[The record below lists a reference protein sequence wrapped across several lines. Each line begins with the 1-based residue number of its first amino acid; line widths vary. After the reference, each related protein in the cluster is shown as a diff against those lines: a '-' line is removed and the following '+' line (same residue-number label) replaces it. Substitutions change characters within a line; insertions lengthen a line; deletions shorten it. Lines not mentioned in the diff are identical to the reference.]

1 MKDETWPFPLV
12 TRFEVIDHR
21 SVTDPEHRGI
31 VFSAL
36 AADVTVALQDGGR
49 TLKVFLKD
57 RDDEQTVQS
66 VAAEWHTRLSED
78 LQNLSLRPLEERGI
92 PVVHG
97 EVIDARRPAGTE
109 LIAVCPDCGLTRY
122 LPLNWRE
129 LVLESMT
136 EQDQASWDGALR
148 CNGYA
153 ADPDDPPLH
162 AQAVEMVITKR

>member
-21 SVTDPEHRGI
+21 TSTDPGDRGI
-31 VFSAL
+31 RVHIL
-36 AADVTVALQDGGR
+36 AADVTLALQDDGR

-57 RDDEQTVQS
+57 RDDGQTEQS
-66 VAAEWHTRLSED
+66 VAAEWHARLSED
-78 LQNLSLRPLEERGI
+78 LEEITRR
-92 PVVHG
+92 VQAG
-97 EVIDARRPAGTE
+97 ELGRYPHTVIDARRTPGTE

-129 LVLESMT
+129 LMLESMT
-136 EQDQASWDGALR
+136 AQDQASWDGALR

-153 ADPDDPPLH
+153 ADPGDPPLH